1 MIKIM
6 PKIITLLELFAS
18 GGEYSFSEIAAKTG
32 LTRSNVSHLL
42 QALCEEQML
51 EKVQYGKYR
60 RGNRLTRLGLSV
72 NPWKELIDKAGRC
85 ADNLMLWLNELAVVG
100 MRDQEKRL
108 TLVKRKPVKALQVE
122 QENGKLYP
130 ADWYS
135 TANGRVLLA
144 FAPPATVRLIVRRCG
159 LPARQVWREAATLPK
174 LERELAAIRKQ
185 GYAAM
190 EVDEL
195 IRALGVPVRDAGGE
209 TVMSLA
215 TAYPVFTC
223 RKSESEIL
231 ARMKELAA
239 ELEEELKIGDIRI
252 ADLKSGPSGRSGPTR
267 GNS

>member
-18 GGEYSFSEIAAKTG
+18 GREYSFSEITAKTD

-60 RGNRLTRLGLSV
+60 RGSRLTRLGLSV

-144 FAPPATVRLIVRRCG
+144 FAPPATVRRIVRRYG
-159 LPARQVWREAATLPK
+159 LPDREVWREAATLPK
-174 LERELAAIRKQ
+174 LEKQLAVIRKQ
-185 GYAAM
+185 GFASM
-190 EVDEL
+190 DVDDL
-195 IRALGVPVRDAGGE
+195 IHALGVPVRDAGGE
-209 TVMSLA
+209 TVISLA

-223 RKSESEIL
+223 RKSETEIL
-231 ARMKELAA
+231 TRMKELAA

>member
-18 GGEYSFSEIAAKTG
+18 GGEYSFSEITAKTG

-60 RGNRLTRLGLSV
+60 RGSRLTRLGLSV

-100 MRDQEKRL
+100 LRDQEKRL

-144 FAPPATVRLIVRRCG
+144 FAPPAAVRRIVRRCG

-223 RKSESEIL
+223 RKSETEIL
-231 ARMKELAA
+231 SRMKEMASV
-239 ELEEELKIGDIRI
+239 LEEELKIGNIRI
-252 ADLKSGPSGRSGPTR
+252 ADLKSSPVQK
-267 GNS
+267 N

>member
-18 GGEYSFSEIAAKTG
+18 GGEYSFSEITGKTG

-60 RGNRLTRLGLSV
+60 RGIRLARLGASI

-100 MRDQEKRL
+100 IRNQEKRL
-108 TLVKRKPVKALQVE
+108 TLVKRKPVKTLQVE

-144 FAPPATVRLIVRRCG
+144 FAPSATVRRIVRRCG
-159 LPARQVWREAATLPK
+159 LPDRQVWREAATLPR
-174 LERELAAIRKQ
+174 LERELAAIRKR
-185 GYAAM
+185 GHAAM
-190 EVDEL
+190 DVDEL

-209 TVMSLA
+209 AVMSLA

-231 ARMKELAA
+231 TRMKELAS

-252 ADLKSGPSGRSGPTR
+252 AELKSGPSGSSGQTR
-267 GNS
+267 RYS

>member
-6 PKIITLLELFAS
+6 PKIIVLPELFAS
-18 GGEYSFSEIAAKTG
+18 GGEYSFSEITAKTG

-100 MRDQEKRL
+100 MRDQERRL

-144 FAPPATVRLIVRRCG
+144 FAPPSTVRRIVRRYG
-159 LPARQVWREAATLPK
+159 LPDRDVWRVDATLPK
-174 LERELAAIRKQ
+174 LEKQLTAIRKQ
-185 GYAAM
+185 EFVSM
-190 EVDEL
+190 DVDDL
-195 IRALGVPVRDAGGE
+195 IHALGVPVRDAAGDA
-209 TVMSLA
+209 VMSLA

-231 ARMKELAA
+231 NRMKELAA

-252 ADLKSGPSGRSGPTR
+252 VELKNGPFGKSE
-267 GNS
+267 